1 MQSNLILVILAIL
14 GLGPLPVSH
23 AQLSGT
29 VSLSSV
35 TTTTSSNRTIVSIA
49 GDGGLGRAQTW
60 QDSEGYHVVV
70 PNAVARDSIKTGRGI
85 RIRRVGRSIEILV
98 QTRPGTNVTV
108 QDYDN
113 SLSLSIEGK
122 LQPRSDTDSSI
133 GSSEEASLF
142 EEPWRSRQTPQ
153 NLVNGLRTGEGNV
166 IGPQLSI
173 DRSTLAIEESSSNRE
188 HPTADP
194 AQPLSSTNTTPSAV
208 ENKGLVPASDE
219 PAATRPTGNDT
230 AATSGSTVTISGEE
244 GGFFSSIFSGTSVL
258 VVLALGLFGLV
269 ISWKLRS
276 KESGVEVVAGD
287 LDDEMDID
295 VAHSIEDSNGAWQ
308 NSSRNTSL
316 AKTGGSM
323 RDGGA
328 LSRQTKSMVRLPVS
342 TPATLFGAY
351 RIDQEVGKL
360 IGGQPHRMDVLSS
373 RATDDRRAIENSL
386 IKILASPD
394 ADDNARRRARE
405 ALEEYG
411 FVARQCAALLLA
423 PDAFDR
429 TYAARC
435 LGDIK
440 SAAALPF
447 LLEGLYDSESIV
459 RNQAVVSIGELKVP
473 AAIGALLDMARRHPD
488 VPTSLIGRALS
499 SCSVEGLDFF
509 DAIPE
514 PALLSAAS
522 GNGFANQMT
531 SHHPTPVEDL
541 PESSSEPEFIS
552 AIYKVESIDIEERSE
567 AVKALAQY
575 QVQRS
580 VTALS
585 KRASCDSEPSVRAL
599 AISSL
604 GTINHESVFPAVLIG
619 MADETREV
627 RAAAARSLSRLSFDR
642 ADAFARVME
651 TADEEML
658 QEIAKA
664 CIKAGI
670 VGQNIDRLAS
680 CDRRQT
686 YEAFSLFSLMA
697 KANMIETILAAITD
711 HPNKDVRVAAIHLL
725 ANTGQPEVYEE
736 LRQLTVKEGVSEAL
750 KTELLEAMYKLE
762 QNRNKTEESAEA
774 FLYRA
779 ESIPEAPQGDALTIA
794 EPIIEPVFTPGFEPQ
809 FEPKPDR

>member
-1 MQSNLILVILAIL
+1 ML
-14 GLGPLPVSH
+14 GLGPLAITH
-23 AQLSGT
+23 AQLNGPVT
-29 VSLSSV
+29 LSSV

-49 GDGGLGRAQTW
+49 GDAGLSRAQTW

-70 PNAVARDSIKTGRGI
+70 PNALARDSIKSGRGI

-98 QTRPGTNVTV
+98 QTRPGANVTV
-108 QDYDN
+108 QDLDN

-122 LQPRSDTDSSI
+122 LQPRSTETDS
-133 GSSEEASLF
+133 GSEEASLF
-142 EEPWRSRQTPQ
+142 EEPWRSRPSQQ
-153 NLVNGLRTGEGNV
+153 NLGNGLRPGEGAF
-166 IGPQLSI
+166 IRPELSI
-173 DRSTLAIEESSSNRE
+173 DRSLPPIEESPSHVE
-188 HPTADP
+188 HPAPDL
-194 AQPLSSTNTTPSAV
+194 AQPSPTTVVSSPAV

-219 PAATRPTGNDT
+219 PAAKRPAAADA

-287 LDDEMDID
+287 LDHEMDME

-308 NSSRNTSL
+308 NNSQNTSL
-316 AKTGGSM
+316 AKAGSSL
-323 RDGGA
+323 RDGD
-328 LSRQTKSMVRLPVS
+328 SRQTKSMVRLPVS

-360 IGGQPHRMDVLSS
+360 IVGQPHRMDVLSS

-386 IKILASPD
+386 IKILASSD

-522 GNGFANQMT
+522 GNGFADHMT
-531 SHHPTPVEDL
+531 THHPTPVEDL

-552 AIYKVESIDIEERSE
+552 AIYKVEAIDIEERSE

-585 KRASCDSEPSVRAL
+585 KRASCDSEPGVRAL

-664 CIKAGI
+664 CVKAGI

-697 KANMIETILAAITD
+697 KAKMIETILAAITD

-725 ANTGQPEVYEE
+725 ANTGQPEVYEQ
-736 LRQLTVKEGVSEAL
+736 LRQLTVKDGVSEAL

-762 QNRNKTEESAEA
+762 QNRSRAEESAES
-774 FLYRA
+774 FLYTA
-779 ESIPEAPQGDALTIA
+779 ESIPEAPQGDPLTIPD
-794 EPIIEPVFTPGFEPQ
+794 PIIEPVFTPGFEPR
-809 FEPKPDR
+809 FEPKPER